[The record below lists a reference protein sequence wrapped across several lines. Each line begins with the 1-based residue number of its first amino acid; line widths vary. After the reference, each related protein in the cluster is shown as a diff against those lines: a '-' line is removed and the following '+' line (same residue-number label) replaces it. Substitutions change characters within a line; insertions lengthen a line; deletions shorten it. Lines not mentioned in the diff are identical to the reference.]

1 MEAPGLG
8 RPLGERSGNPL
19 QYPCLSSQ
27 EYGQRSLVGYMHG
40 FAKELDMTMSK
51 QETNAETFIY
61 YKDSFIG
68 NDWLSLHLQFTILM
82 I

>member
-8 RPLGERSGNPL
+8 RSLGVRNGNPL
-19 QYPCLSSQ
+19 QYPYLSSQ

-51 QETNAETFIY
+51 QETNAKTFI
-61 YKDSFIG
+61 
-68 NDWLSLHLQFTILM
+68 L
-82 I
+82 